1 MTTDKICEITDML
14 QKAAG
19 EKLRNA
25 QAYYEGY
32 VQACE
37 DFSRNIRAEL
47 IEEASS
53 RKTEEEK

>member
-1 MTTDKICEITDML
+1 MTTDKIHEITDRL
-14 QKAAG
+14 EKAAG
-19 EKLRNA
+19 KKFRNA

-47 IEEASS
+47 IEEASGH
-53 RKTEEEK
+53 KEEE

>member
-37 DFSRNIRAEL
+37 DFSRNVRAEL
-47 IEEASS
+47 IEEASGH
-53 RKTEEEK
+53 KEEE